1 MAQHGPQPKTR
12 PIDLCGG
19 APLWRIWLDGKQVKM
34 QNAKVKTGKP
44 IPGFAFRLFFSVIY
58 GSCFS

>member
-44 IPGFAFRLFFSVIY
+44 IPGFAF
-58 GSCFS
+58 